1 MLKPLPIAI
10 DGPSGVGKS
19 VVGRCLAQRLGY
31 AFVDTGAMY
40 RALTWLALDRGVDPN
55 DQEGLSRLA
64 AETDI
69 TITRPTMDDGRPYS
83 VFVQGRDVTWA
94 IRRPEVE
101 AQVSLVSRVP
111 GVRDALV
118 SQQRVMA
125 EAGGVVM
132 VGRDI
137 GTVVLPRAPLKVYL
151 VASPEERAMR
161 RFRELRERGEE
172 VDWEALR
179 DEMARRDK
187 IDSERAHSPLRPAE
201 DAHIVDTENRTV
213 EEVVEEIERL
223 LKSS

>member
-1 MLKPLPIAI
+1 M
-10 DGPSGVGKS
+10 
-19 VVGRCLAQRLGY
+19 GRCLAQRLGY

-223 LKSS
+223 LKST

>member
-1 MLKPLPIAI
+1 M
-10 DGPSGVGKS
+10 
-19 VVGRCLAQRLGY
+19 GRCLAQRLGY

>member
-1 MLKPLPIAI
+1 M
-10 DGPSGVGKS
+10 
-19 VVGRCLAQRLGY
+19 GRCLAQRLGY

-40 RALTWLALDRGVDPN
+40 RALTWLALDRGVDAN

>member
-1 MLKPLPIAI
+1 
-10 DGPSGVGKS
+10 
-19 VVGRCLAQRLGY
+19 VGRCLAQRLGY

-69 TITRPTMDDGRPYS
+69 TITRPTMDDGRPYT

-151 VASPEERAMR
+151 VASPEESAMR

>member
-1 MLKPLPIAI
+1 M
-10 DGPSGVGKS
+10 
-19 VVGRCLAQRLGY
+19 GRCLAQRLGY

-151 VASPEERAMR
+151 VASPEESAMR

>member
-1 MLKPLPIAI
+1 
-10 DGPSGVGKS
+10 
-19 VVGRCLAQRLGY
+19 VGRCLAQRLGY

>member
-1 MLKPLPIAI
+1 
-10 DGPSGVGKS
+10 
-19 VVGRCLAQRLGY
+19 
-31 AFVDTGAMY
+31 MY

-137 GTVVLPRAPLKVYL
+137 GTVVLLRAPLKVYL
-151 VASPEERAMR
+151 VASPEESAMR

-213 EEVVEEIERL
+213 DEVVEEIERL

>member
-1 MLKPLPIAI
+1 M
-10 DGPSGVGKS
+10 
-19 VVGRCLAQRLGY
+19 GRCLAQRLGY

-151 VASPEERAMR
+151 VASPEESAMR

-179 DEMARRDK
+179 DEMARRDR